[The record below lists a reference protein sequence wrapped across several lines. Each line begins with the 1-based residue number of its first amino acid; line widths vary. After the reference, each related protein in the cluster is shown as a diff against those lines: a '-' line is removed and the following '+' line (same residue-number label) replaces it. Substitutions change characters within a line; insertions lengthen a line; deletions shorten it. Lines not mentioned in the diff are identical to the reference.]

1 MALHA
6 PKVISI
12 NTRRR
17 SETADRLRALAEAA
31 ERGEIIGLGYV
42 VIDAEGQ
49 THHGLIGEAERNRP
63 AAHYGLAQLMDQ
75 LLRPDRYRRRI

>member
-1 MALHA
+1 MRSHMQ
-6 PKVISI
+6 KVIPI
-12 NTRRR
+12 NSRRR
-17 SETADRLRALAEAA
+17 SETADRLRDLAEAA
-31 ERGEIIGLGYV
+31 ERGDITGVGYV

-49 THHGLIGEAERNRP
+49 PHHGLVGEAEHNRP